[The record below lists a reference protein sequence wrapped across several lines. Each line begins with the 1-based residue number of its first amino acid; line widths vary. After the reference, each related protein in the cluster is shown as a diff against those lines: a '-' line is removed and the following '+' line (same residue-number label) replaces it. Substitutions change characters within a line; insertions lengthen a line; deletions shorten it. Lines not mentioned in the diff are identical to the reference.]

1 MTEVSGF
8 QSSQVSREWWAVYMY
23 DIDRIYLHIAGLW
36 YFRIDFLFEQFI
48 GGQAFFLGFG
58 LQHLLRN

>member
-1 MTEVSGF
+1 
-8 QSSQVSREWWAVYMY
+8 MY
-23 DIDRIYLHIAGLW
+23 GIDRIYLHIAGLW

-58 LQHLLRN
+58 LQHFLRN